1 MSPSR
6 PPIGPSHDLLLPL
19 HLTTPLFLAAP
30 RPVQAMAL
38 PIAAAAAPAPA
49 VPASPAVQDL
59 LQQLTDI
66 EQNYA
71 ANARAAQLQVVFPQM
86 TAAAMDGTNIR
97 PVLSRVYQLTSAA
110 AAAMAAAGAPA
121 PAPAPFPASA
131 LSFEHMQGVMQQ
143 LSVLGQAE
151 DLNTGMQ
158 IVARATAANA
168 PGDAPVPRL

>member
-1 MSPSR
+1 MSPSH

-19 HLTTPLFLAAP
+19 HLTTPLFLAAL

-38 PIAAAAAPAPA
+38 PIAAAAAAPAPA
-49 VPASPAVQDL
+49 VPNSPAVQDL

-71 ANARAAQLQVVFPQM
+71 PNARAAHLQVVFPQM

-121 PAPAPFPASA
+121 PAPFPASA

-158 IVARATAANA
+158 IVAGATAANA

>member
-1 MSPSR
+1 
-6 PPIGPSHDLLLPL
+6 
-19 HLTTPLFLAAP
+19 
-30 RPVQAMAL
+30 MAL

-49 VPASPAVQDL
+49 APASPAVQDL

-71 ANARAAQLQVVFPQM
+71 PNARAAQLQVVFPQM

-97 PVLSRVYQLTSAA
+97 PVPSRVYQLTSAA
-110 AAAMAAAGAPA
+110 AAAGAPA

-158 IVARATAANA
+158 IVAGASAANA